1 MRWRK
6 VLIVVLLGVFLYS
19 SYEIFTYYYEAFK
32 SKSTYDE
39 VRKLY
44 QEQLQFEGQ
53 QESEGEK
60 PAQPVST
67 PEQEN
72 SPGKKEAMAR
82 YTSLLEMN
90 EDVVGWISVPGT
102 VIDYPVV
109 QARDNDYYLRRDIHG
124 KSARAGTIFMD
135 YRSDKLGKGKNTILY
150 GHHMRNG
157 SMFKDLVKYKREDF
171 FQKNGYIRF
180 DTLYEEIE
188 WEVFSVYITEVDFPY
203 GQTAFDSDEE
213 YITFLE
219 GIKGR
224 SMFEKDIELTEEAQ
238 ILTLSTCTYEYDN
251 ARLVVHAR
259 RVRE

>member
-1 MRWRK
+1 MVNSMKWRNIL
-6 VLIVVLLGVFLYS
+6 VIIMLGVFLYS
-19 SYEIFTYYYEAFK
+19 SYQIFSYLYEGWK
-32 SKSTYDE
+32 SDSAYNQIRRQYE
-39 VRKLY
+39 
-44 QEQLQFEGQ
+44 EQLQ
-53 QESEGEK
+53 
-60 PAQPVST
+60 T
-67 PEQEN
+67 
-72 SPGKKEAMAR
+72 EAAATDNITDTAGSSRETSIMER
-82 YTSLLEMN
+82 YKSLLEIN
-90 EDVVGWISVPGT
+90 SDLVGWITVPNT
-102 VIDYPVV
+102 VINYPVV
-109 QARDNDYYLRRDIHG
+109 QSGDNNYYLRRDFNG
-124 KSARAGTIFMD
+124 NRANAGTIFMD
-135 YRSDKLGKGKNTILY
+135 YRCDARCRGKHIILY